1 MNKYH
6 IRKFAL
12 HFILLSIFWVVMSGI
27 FDLFHLSLGLFSV
40 ITVLWFNAKILKYN
54 YFKEPADSGKD
65 FKHHRLPIYL
75 LYLLGQIVL
84 SAIRVAYFV
93 LHPKMPIKACIAKF
107 KVNLP
112 NTTARVL
119 LANSITLTPGTI
131 TVDIKPDNTF
141 IVHSLNN
148 ARDPVWMDHSLAYAV
163 AKLYGCDVQN
173 LVKDEVI
180 IRSED
185 EL

>member
-1 MNKYH
+1 MKKYT

-12 HFILLSIFWVVMSGI
+12 HFILLFAFWLVMSGI
-27 FDLFHLSLGLFSV
+27 FDVFHISLGLFSV

-54 YFKEPADSGKD
+54 YFKEPADSGKT
-65 FKHHRLPIYL
+65 FKYHRLPIYL
-75 LYLLGQIVL
+75 LYLLWQIVL
-84 SAIRVAYFV
+84 SALRVAYLV

-141 IVHSLNN
+141 IVHSLTN
-148 ARDPVWMDHSLAYAV
+148 ANDPVWMDHSLAKAV
-163 AKLYGCDVQN
+163 ARLYGWDVGN
-173 LVKDEVI
+173 VVSDEVI
-180 IRSED
+180 IHSED
-185 EL
+185 KL